1 MNTKFKKPLL
11 VAGVASSVALASI
24 AGVGVVS
31 AATNTNPTTD
41 GQSTLIDKIAT
52 KFHLNKTDVKAVF
65 DENRATHEADRQKAN
80 ETRLDQ
86 AVKDGKIT
94 SAQKTLILSK
104 QSEMKA
110 EMKADHD
117 STGDKTG
124 AERKAEMDT
133 KRAEIEKWATD
144 NNIPIEYLHLGGG
157 HGGPHG
163 PGGPGEREGM

>member
-1 MNTKFKKPLL
+1 MNAKFKKPLL

-24 AGVGVVS
+24 TGAGVVS
-31 AATNTNPTTD
+31 AATNTNPSAD
-41 GQSTLIDKIAT
+41 GANSLVDKIAT

-65 DENRATHEADRQKAN
+65 DEDRATHEADRQKAN
-80 ETRLDQ
+80 EARLDQ

-94 SAQKTLILSK
+94 SDQKALILSK
-104 QSEMKA
+104 QAEMKT
-110 EMKADHD
+110 EMKADHA

-144 NNIPIEYLHLGGG
+144 NNIPVEYLHPGGG

-163 PGGPGEREGM
+163 PGGPGERGEM